1 MKSEHRHDLQTNDLG
16 KFAEKM
22 AVFIDVHGNRLMIGV
37 CLACLPLAGF
47 IYWWR
52 SESNAQVAA
61 WRDFSVAINV
71 DKAEEFHNVWKDH
84 PDTAPAYWARVHEGE
99 KWLSLGVQSMFRNVE
114 NGMEELKKAQAA
126 FQSIIDAQRKAPF
139 EIRDRAL
146 LGLGR
151 TLESM
156 SNGSEDEA
164 VKTYETLVKDFP
176 DSIYKKDAEER
187 IAVLTRGSGQE
198 FYAWFAKFPR
208 PKLPAKGPRDRIS
221 GDIDEKDRKVLDEF
235 DSMGKGEK
243 SADDESLNISESDE
257 PDGDKKPA
265 DTKAEGKQ
273 PSDGEGEPEQKSKP
287 KSDPKPDSVPE
298 PESKTDEQNAEKK
311 E

>member
-1 MKSEHRHDLQTNDLG
+1 MKSEHRHELQTNDLG

-37 CLACLPLAGF
+37 CLACLPLAAF

-52 SESNAQVAA
+52 SDSNAQAAA
-61 WRDFSVAINV
+61 WRDFSAAITLGKP
-71 DKAEEFHNVWKDH
+71 DEFRAVWKDH
-84 PDTAPAYWARVHEGE
+84 PDTTPAYWARLHEGE

-126 FQSIIDAQRKAPF
+126 FQSIIDAQRKAPA

-164 VKTYETLVKDFP
+164 VKTYETLIKDFP
-176 DSIYKKDAEER
+176 DSIYKKDADER
-187 IAVLTRGSGQE
+187 IAVLSRGSGQE

-208 PKLPAKGPRDRIS
+208 PKLPAKSPRDRIS
-221 GDIDEKDRKVLDEF
+221 GDIDEKDKKVLEGL
-235 DSMGKGEK
+235 DSFGKGEK
-243 SADDESLNISESDE
+243 STDDESMNISDSDK
-257 PDGDKKPA
+257 PDGGKKPA
-265 DTKAEGKQ
+265 GTKADDKKS
-273 PSDGEGEPEQKSKP
+273 SDAEDEQKSKP
-287 KSDPKPDSVPE
+287 ESDPKPDSVSE
-298 PESKTDEQNAEKK
+298 PESKSDEPNQ
-311 E
+311 